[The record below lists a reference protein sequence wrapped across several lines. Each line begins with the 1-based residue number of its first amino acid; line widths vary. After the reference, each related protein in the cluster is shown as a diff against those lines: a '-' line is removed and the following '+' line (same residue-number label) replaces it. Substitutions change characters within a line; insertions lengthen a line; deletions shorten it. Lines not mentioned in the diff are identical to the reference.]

1 MQNQRGGYHNHN
13 NRNNHM
19 RGNQGG
25 SGRMRAPNV
34 GHINS
39 LPHDVNY

>member
-1 MQNQRGGYHNHN
+1 MQQVNQRFSNQRGGYHNHN
-13 NRNNHM
+13 NRNNNV

-34 GHINS
+34 GYI
-39 LPHDVNY
+39 